1 MKSINII
8 APTTIMLI
16 YLLNRL
22 HPKNEGCHQFVR
34 LFAMICAAGRGMSLR
49 GCQPYTVRRSAEPM
63 ATRLKGGFLD
73 GAQSTT
79 TYKYPLSSKLSMKKG
94 AIQVTFETLVYAIL
108 IVVLMALIG
117 IAIRNAV
124 QRFFP

>member
-1 MKSINII
+1 
-8 APTTIMLI
+8 
-16 YLLNRL
+16 
-22 HPKNEGCHQFVR
+22 
-34 LFAMICAAGRGMSLR
+34 
-49 GCQPYTVRRSAEPM
+49 
-63 ATRLKGGFLD
+63 
-73 GAQSTT
+73 
-79 TYKYPLSSKLSMKKG
+79 MKKG